1 MALSVRMGAFLVDP
15 LMGLPTC
22 ARRCFKV
29 FFGHAVLPRKFC
41 ASKPAVRQARQ
52 SLWGLAQG
60 NRTTMASVPLAV
72 ASRIHSERDVLKYSL
87 PAMGRG
93 GYARAHF
100 VLQNLAN
107 IFDQAKSGTLIR
119 RLSGGTSL

>member
-29 FFGHAVLPRKFC
+29 FFGHAVLPRKFLRKQTC
-41 ASKPAVRQARQ
+41 RPPSKAKPLGIGTRQPHDDGFRSPCGGFADSFGTRRPQ
-52 SLWGLAQG
+52 VYC
-60 NRTTMASVPLAV
+60 R
-72 ASRIHSERDVLKYSL
+72 R
-87 PAMGRG
+87 MGRG

-100 VLQNLAN
+100 VL
-107 IFDQAKSGTLIR
+107 
-119 RLSGGTSL
+119 